1 MRLMG
6 DPARMAL
13 VGRRRPILVGLAGL
27 LVAACGGS
35 GGDRDAAGF
44 SEASDEGLVAQVASY
59 DLVVGRDQRFIVGLF
74 SNDRGGVAFGEVAL
88 RFSFLGADGA
98 QGDPRPGPTATA
110 AFLPIPGQGLG
121 PDAGSD
127 GPRYTSAA
135 EARGVYGVEPVR
147 FDDPGFWEVEV
158 TAELDGRTQRATA
171 AFEVGD
177 RTTVP
182 APGDPAPRTKNP
194 LPGDPEVPPTAID
207 SRADDDG
214 SVPDPELHA
223 TTVADAIAA
232 GRPVMVVVSTP
243 VFCVSRFCGP
253 ITDAVQELAQH
264 YGDRMDFV
272 HLEVWRDFEAQ
283 ELNQAAAEW
292 IWPDR
297 QGDAAEP
304 WVFLV
309 GADGMIVQRWDNVA
323 TEAGL
328 ARAVEALV
336 GG

>member
-1 MRLMG
+1 MG
-6 DPARMAL
+6 DRRHVAL
-13 VGRRRPILVGLAGL
+13 VGRRGFLLLGLGGL

-35 GGDRDAAGF
+35 GGDGGAAGGT
-44 SEASDEGLVAQVASY
+44 AAGSDGGLVAQVASY
-59 DLVVGRDQRFIVGLF
+59 ELVAGPDQRFIVGLF
-74 SNDRGGVAFGEVAL
+74 SEDRGTVSFGEVGL
-88 RFSFLGADGA
+88 RFSFLGAAGA
-98 QGDPRPGPTATA
+98 QEDPRPGPTATA
-110 AFLPIPGQGLG
+110 AFLPIPGQDLG
-121 PDAGSD
+121 ADAD
-127 GPRYTSAA
+127 GPRYTSGA
-135 EARGVYGVEPVR
+135 EARGVYGVQPVR

-158 TAELDGRTQRATA
+158 TAELDGRTQQATA

-177 RTTVP
+177 QTHVP
-182 APGDPAPRTKNP
+182 APSDPAPRTKNP
-194 LPGDPEVPPTAID
+194 LPGDPDVPPTAAD
-207 SRADDDG
+207 SRAGDDG
-214 SVPDPELHA
+214 TVPDPELHA
-223 TTVADAIAA
+223 TTVGDAIAA

-253 ITDAVQELAQH
+253 ITDAVQELAQR

-309 GADGMIVQRWDNVA
+309 GADGNILQRWDNVA
-323 TEAGL
+323 TEASL
-328 ARAVEALV
+328 AQAVQALV